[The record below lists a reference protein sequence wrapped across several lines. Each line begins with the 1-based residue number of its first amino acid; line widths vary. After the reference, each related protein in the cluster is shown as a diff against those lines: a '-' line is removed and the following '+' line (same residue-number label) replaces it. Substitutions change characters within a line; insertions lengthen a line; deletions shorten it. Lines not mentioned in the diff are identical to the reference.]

1 MNMEVHM
8 SVIIRWLMKNIYL
21 FVLLLTLLISK
32 KCTVDLQKF
41 EQCFNVFIEKKLGT
55 FIPNQC
61 HFF

>member
-1 MNMEVHM
+1 M

-21 FVLLLTLLISK
+21 FVLLLTLLK